1 MSNNAQIYIV
11 KIGIYSK
18 LAVGSKKVQNVI
30 NSVALQIVLYLFRNW
45 SDASY
50 DDLLDACTS
59 NSIKLL
65 IYDHFGCTYNPS
77 KRLIAYQMSILS
89 LLQYKGLCKKV
100 PYLLKSNVFFGSLA
114 PFICFFSKCSEIF
127 RTKVQV

>member
-89 LLQYKGLCKKV
+89 VNRKFRIE
-100 PYLLKSNVFFGSLA
+100 LLK
-114 PFICFFSKCSEIF
+114 PFLI
-127 RTKVQV
+127 R

>member
-1 MSNNAQIYIV
+1 MLYKMSNNAQIYIV

-65 IYDHFGCTYNPS
+65 IYDHFGCTYN
-77 KRLIAYQMSILS
+77 S
-89 LLQYKGLCKKV
+89 LNTFDCL
-100 PYLLKSNVFFGSLA
+100 SNVNTLVLIES
-114 PFICFFSKCSEIF
+114 SELSY
-127 RTKVQV
+127 

>member
-1 MSNNAQIYIV
+1 MLYKMSNNAQIYIV

-65 IYDHFGCTYNPS
+65 IYDHLGALTIPS
-77 KRLIAYQMSILS
+77 IRLIAFQMSILS
-89 LLQYKGLCKKV
+89 LNSTFKIE
-100 PYLLKSNVFFGSLA
+100 LLKHYL
-114 PFICFFSKCSEIF
+114 IK
-127 RTKVQV
+127 RK

>member
-1 MSNNAQIYIV
+1 MLYKMSNNAQIYIA

-65 IYDHFGCTYNPS
+65 IYDHFGCTYNS
-77 KRLIAYQMSILS
+77 LNKFDCLSYVNSSVKLSIESSELR
-89 LLQYKGLCKKV
+89 
-100 PYLLKSNVFFGSLA
+100 LLKPFFYLFTKNLA
-114 PFICFFSKCSEIF
+114 ALAILNSF
-127 RTKVQV
+127 